1 MPGEGK
7 QGRAETGAA
16 RRRIAPASHPFFL
29 NRWRNSPARGG
40 KPLPKFRFGSAP
52 DCAARFAG
60 RVAVTH
66 SGLRVGVRVSGG
78 VRSIRGAGFPRERNA
93 LPAGQAI
100 GNALWVGAP
109 RRVVRMARGCHSR
122 RRLAGRPQRQENPE
136 PGNGSSK
143 ESTAHA
149 NKTTASTSIL
159 RAFASRRRR
168 APGPEAIALGES
180 FMPIA
185 RAKRVPNDCRRA

>member
-136 PGNGSSK
+136 PGNGSLEGIHRPREQDDRQYLNLAGVCLAAPEGSGP
-143 ESTAHA
+143 
-149 NKTTASTSIL
+149 
-159 RAFASRRRR
+159 RGDRSR
-168 APGPEAIALGES
+168 
-180 FMPIA
+180 
-185 RAKRVPNDCRRA
+185 